1 MTEAGPEDPETEMV
15 AATSA
20 PYGEDVEPLGIR
32 TFHGVKWSYLST
44 IGSFVV
50 QMGYTATISRLIGPG
65 TFGTLA
71 LAQVVLRFG
80 TYFSQLGIGPAIVQ
94 KRDLERDDIQVAFTV
109 STLLGAF
116 FTLGFIALAP
126 LTASW
131 LRDPDLADVVA
142 WMAPVFL
149 LSGLGAVANALV
161 RRQLRFRALAAIDF
175 GSYAIAYPLVG
186 VALAWAGAGTASL
199 VAAAIT
205 QAALLSGF
213 SWLAARHR
221 LRPKWVRSRVRSLVH
236 FGGWVSVTGFMDFLG
251 GNADTFAV
259 GRFSGTATLGQYN
272 RATLLVGLPAYHVV
286 NNANRVLL
294 PSFSRIQA
302 QEDRFRVAYVGGMAL
317 LLAFVIPMV
326 AVTIALAA
334 PMVAVLFGPQW
345 QFAATLIPYVAIG
358 ATLDRLISFP
368 AILTEARGR
377 VRTMAA
383 IQFVHLVVAVALVA
397 RCRRPGR
404 RGEGAAR
411 WPGRSGRRS
420 PMPSTCS
427 TCSSNCSP
435 TPGIWPGPT
444 RSASCSRWRPRHRP
458 CCSTTWAHCPR
469 SPRCWAAACSGPSP
483 TWRRSRWS
491 PGSRSRRELNR
502 LGLEATLTNRFGA
515 WVPLRFRSPT

>member
-1 MTEAGPEDPETEMV
+1 MTEAGPEDPDTEMV
-15 AATSA
+15 AAASA

-221 LRPKWVRSRVRSLVH
+221 LRPRWVRSRARSLVH

-294 PSFSRIQA
+294 PSFSRIQD

-317 LLAFVIPMV
+317 LLAFVMPMV
-326 AVTIALAA
+326 AVTIALAGA
-334 PMVAVLFGPQW
+334 MVAVLFGPQW

-383 IQFVHLVVAVALVA
+383 IQFVHLVVAVVLVA
-397 RCRRPGR
+397 GVV
-404 RGEGAAR
+404 AR
-411 WPGRSGRRS
+411 DGGVKEL
-420 PMPSTCS
+420 
-427 TCSSNCSP
+427 
-435 TPGIWPGPT
+435 
-444 RSASCSRWRPRHRP
+444 AL
-458 CCSTTWAHCPR
+458 A
-469 SPRCWAAACSGPSP
+469 WAAGQAATYVSFLVYMQQQLQPDAWQLARAHAECILLSLVAAAPAVLFDHVGSLPALAQVVGGGLLG
-483 TWRRSRWS
+483 TVAYLTTLALL
-491 PGSRSRRELNR
+491 PGLIVRRELNR
-502 LGLEATLTNRFGA
+502 LGLEAMLTNRFGP

>member
-15 AATSA
+15 AAASA

-294 PSFSRIQA
+294 PTFSRIQA
-302 QEDRFRVAYVGGMAL
+302 QEERFRVAYVGGMAL

-345 QFAATLIPYVAIG
+345 RFAATLIPYVAIG

-383 IQFVHLVVAVALVA
+383 IQFVHLIVAVALVA
-397 RCRRPGR
+397 LVV
-404 RGEGAAR
+404 AR
-411 WPGRSGRRS
+411 NGGVKELALAWAFGQAVTYAIYLLYMQQQLQPD
-420 PMPSTCS
+420 
-427 TCSSNCSP
+427 
-435 TPGIWPGPT
+435 
-444 RSASCSRWRPRHRP
+444 ARHLAR
-458 CCSTTWAHCPR
+458 AHAECLLL
-469 SPRCWAAACSGPSP
+469 SLAAAAPAVLFDHLGSLPAIAQVLGGGLLG
-483 TWRRSRWS
+483 TFAYLAVLALV
-491 PGSRSRRELNR
+491 PGLLARRELNR
-502 LGLEATLTNRFGA
+502 LGIEAALTNRFGA